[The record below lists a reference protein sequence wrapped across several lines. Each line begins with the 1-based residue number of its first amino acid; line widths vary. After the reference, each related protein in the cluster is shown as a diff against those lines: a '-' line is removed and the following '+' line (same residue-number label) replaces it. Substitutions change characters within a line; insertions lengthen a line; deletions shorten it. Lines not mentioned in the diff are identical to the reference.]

1 MKKMKLAKISVLLF
15 FIAVCTNTS
24 VAQGKIRVKETHGDL
39 FEQKGRGFIDVVE
52 LPNGGYMSLS
62 VGSAGGGL
70 SIGSFIHFVQYK
82 ALYYIQRYDKN
93 LDLVEQKQLDID
105 HLGKNLAFE
114 KLVKFQNEFYVFSTF
129 VNKKNKKKYLFY
141 SKLNVEKM
149 ALEGSFIKV
158 AEVKDPAA
166 KTGYEESS
174 FDISLSKDEK
184 YMVVF
189 GKDAEPIKKKSKS
202 FFGKSSKQSKIG
214 TYDFKFTFWVLDK
227 DFEIVNYEKNYAVTL
242 KESSDKFY
250 VRDFAV
256 DDKGAIYILG
266 KNNVVDELTR
276 AEVKSNKRATWVDIN
291 KSAFVLE
298 KINADGTTEQYI
310 TPENDLFV
318 DMNILFDKKGNINL
332 VGLNGEQVYAK
343 LATTGVSRIVLD
355 NDNLDEISNVNDNFT
370 EDVLENVN
378 DIMES
383 EKAIDNMKNGNRKGR
398 IQKKAKKKLAKMT
411 PEQKAYFDI
420 KKRAALNVNSIA
432 FSGLDENGDA
442 MIVLEEQH
450 LEIVTTTYT
459 DANGR
464 TTTTTT
470 YYYHYDDLIFTKFIG
485 DDVVQNYYKKSFV
498 SINAPLQKSMDVS
511 LKDGELTVMTQGHIV
526 KSDGDLT
533 KVRDAELKAF
543 SRSEKIP
550 GMKRKYFTYRKTVN
564 EDTILAPAQN
574 GKKVVWY
581 KITVD

>member
-1 MKKMKLAKISVLLF
+1 MNFSKISILLF
-15 FIAVCTNTS
+15 LIIVCTNTS
-24 VAQGKIRVKETHGDL
+24 LAQGQINVQERHGDL
-39 FEQKGRGFIDVVE
+39 FEQEGRGFIDVVE

-62 VGSAGGGL
+62 TGSAGGAFSLGN
-70 SIGSFIHFVQYK
+70 IIRFVQYK
-82 ALYYIQRYDKN
+82 ALHYVQVYDKN
-93 LDLVEQKQLDID
+93 LNLVEQKQLDLD

-129 VNKKNKKKYLFY
+129 VNEKNKKKYLFY
-141 SKLNVEKM
+141 SKFDMDKR

-166 KTGYEESS
+166 KTGYSESS
-174 FDISLSKDEK
+174 FDITLSKDEK

-189 GKDAEPIKKKSKS
+189 GKDAELIKKERKS

-214 TYDFKFTFWVLDK
+214 THDFNFTFWVLDK
-227 DFEIVNYEKNYAVTL
+227 DFEIINYEKNYAVTL

-266 KNNVVDELTR
+266 KNDVVDELTR

-298 KINADGTTEQYI
+298 KINPDGKTEQYI
-310 TPENDLFV
+310 TSENDLLV
-318 DMNILFDKKGNINL
+318 DMNILFDKKGHINL

-370 EDVLENVN
+370 EDVLEHVN

-383 EKAIDNMKNGNRKGR
+383 EKSIDNMRNENRKSR
-398 IQKKAKKKLAKMT
+398 IQK
-411 PEQKAYFDI
+411 

-432 FSGLDENGDA
+432 FSGLDENGDD

-450 LEIVTTTYT
+450 LEIVTSSYT

-498 SINAPLQKSMDVS
+498 SINSPLQKSMDVS

-526 KSDGDLT
+526 KSDGDLS